1 MKGRVYHIGRS
12 NNSNEL
18 FIFNES
24 VSTSHAQV
32 IIDEN
37 NDLIIID
44 LESKN
49 GVIVNGDKIV
59 SPVKLIPGDTITL
72 GEFKCTQKDLLH
84 SIKVFDYKNNQP
96 KLQSVV
102 LRSSI
107 LKLKKTPKKRKFKIG
122 ISVSNNFWIWFLFFV
137 SIILF
142 VIGIYSM
149 SSQSELKEKYNK
161 KNRNSKTE
169 QIDDELSTEKKQK
182 ERKKSRSR
190 KKQRTDVNYDFSCL
204 ITENDGGSNESII
217 VFGDLTRDVQN
228 SILNGID
235 VTVSEEQKQGE
246 QYITELKKNKR
257 FITSGSELSRINSIM
272 KNLVSR
278 LAKPR
283 GFKYKIYLVE
293 DTLVN
298 AVTIGGHI
306 VIYTGMMN
314 FCKNNSEIAS
324 VISHEIA
331 HNELGHLTL
340 NMKKQKAAQEF
351 GIFGEIALLVESIAT
366 SSFNQKQETEA
377 DLFGMDLM
385 YPTSYKNCSAISLWK
400 RMAENENEFNVID
413 NFIRSHP
420 YSINRAHCIDHH
432 LESNYDKHC
441 E

>member
-18 FIFNES
+18 FIFSES

-49 GVIVNGDKIV
+49 GVIVNGDKIF

-84 SIKVFDYKNNQP
+84 SIKVFDFKNNQP
-96 KLQSVV
+96 ELQSVV
-102 LRSSI
+102 LKSSI
-107 LKLKKTPKKRKFKIG
+107 LQHKKLSEKRKFKIG
-122 ISVSNNFWIWFLFFV
+122 FSVPDNFWIWFLLVVAIVLLIF
-137 SIILF
+137 
-142 VIGIYSM
+142 GIYSL
-149 SSQSELKEKYNK
+149 SSQSELKEKYNNK
-161 KNRNSKTE
+161 SSKTE
-169 QIDDELSTEKKQK
+169 QIEEVDSNIENPTKEKN
-182 ERKKSRSR
+182 KSQSR
-190 KKQRTDVNYDFSCL
+190 KKQRTDVTYDFSCL
-204 ITENDGGSNESII
+204 ITENDGGSNENLIL
-217 VFGDLTRDVQN
+217 FGDLTRDVQN
-228 SILNGID
+228 SMLNEID
-235 VTVSEEQKQGE
+235 VTVSEEQEYGE
-246 QYITELKKNKR
+246 EYIKELKKTKK
-257 FITSGSELSRINSIM
+257 FITSGSDLSSIKSIM
-272 KNLVSR
+272 RNLVSR

-293 DTLVN
+293 DSEIN
-298 AVTIGGHI
+298 AMTVGGHI
-306 VIYTGMMN
+306 VIYTGMID

-340 NMKKQKAAQEF
+340 NIKKQKAAQDF
-351 GIFGEIALLVESIAT
+351 GILGEIALALENIAT
-366 SSFNQKQETEA
+366 AGFNQKQETEA
-377 DLFGMDLM
+377 DLFGTDLM
-385 YPTSYKNCSAISLWK
+385 YPTSYKSCSAIILWK
-400 RMAENENEFNVID
+400 RMGKNDRDFNVID

-420 YSINRAHCIDHH
+420 YSKNRAHCIDNH
-432 LESNYDKHC
+432 LISNYKVHC